1 MKKSLTILSMF
12 LLLGGTFATKQLS
25 AQTVADI
32 FKSETPITW
41 LGVDYSDMRF
51 IGPLDVNPSQL
62 DEFAK
67 TLNDLFLRE
76 PKKYDVAAP
85 FDKQTVTSNL
95 KYVEKANAAMNTDQ
109 VLSSDSKDMTRFSME
124 TVAKKVGTY
133 GLNEKGIGLVYITE
147 ALNKNDQEAAYWVTF
162 VNMADGKV
170 LLTERVTGKAVGFG
184 FRNYWAGSFYGTLKQ
199 IKGGLYKDWKKK
211 YSK

>member
-1 MKKSLTILSMF
+1 MF

-109 VLSSDSKDMTRFSME
+109 TLSSDSKDMTRFSME

-133 GLNEKGIGLVYITE
+133 GLSEKGIGLVYITE

-211 YSK
+211 YIK

>member
-1 MKKSLTILSMF
+1 MF

>member
-1 MKKSLTILSMF
+1 MF

-133 GLNEKGIGLVYITE
+133 GPNEKGIGLVYITE

>member
-1 MKKSLTILSMF
+1 MF

-51 IGPLDVNPSQL
+51 IGPLDINTSQL
-62 DEFAK
+62 DEYAK

-76 PKKYDVAAP
+76 PKKYDVAVP

-124 TVAKKVGTY
+124 TVAKKVSTY

-199 IKGGLYKDWKKK
+199 IKGSLYKDWKKK